1 MNKND
6 GVEEH
11 NLYSPSNEKCVS
23 FRCPFVTF
31 VTHADKKKE
40 TEWKMRESL
49 TLFNRHDR
57 ILVTWGKNSTDMQ
70 MKRNRE
76 SKGKTTKGDGACNW
90 VVTRYSFCLS
100 KNPDL
105 DIFFTFIVHN
115 IALVVAFV
123 REQSSLTQV
132 PCGSTSCQRN
142 WDEILLVTPFTDLS
156 LSFSWYFLS
165 DQKMKTHR
173 LKDRESRWLEE
184 YSVCQENRE
193 NLPIIP

>member
-1 MNKND
+1 MKD
-6 GVEEH
+6 EGVSH
-11 NLYSPSNEKCVS
+11 SVQQTRQNPSHLRQKLNWHANEKKQRIKREDNERR
-23 FRCPFVTF
+23 RC
-31 VTHADKKKE
+31 
-40 TEWKMRESL
+40 MQLSC
-49 TLFNRHDR
+49 NS
-57 ILVTWGKNSTDMQ
+57 ILL
-70 MKRNRE
+70 
-76 SKGKTTKGDGACNW
+76 
-90 VVTRYSFCLS
+90 LS
-100 KNPDL
+100 PDL